1 MTMMEFSPNLDD
13 LSGALVVYDAAG
25 TLIKA
30 NQAALDILGAAPEEL
45 IGSRASDAEWVVTDA
60 TGWPDAENLHPVLA
74 AIRSQQP
81 QRGVVAR
88 VIRPAGAEVWIQVD
102 AVPVT
107 TSTGII
113 RHVVV
118 TLADVTR
125 ILTDNRLP
133 HPGYGDTAVAKV
145 TEKLVSAPLDPQAI
159 LSTVTST
166 LSKLRSGTWVAALLK
181 KDPSTSR
188 VVAANDADP
197 QVAEY
202 IQNIQLH
209 PNAPTFT
216 ISTRVIESGE
226 PVLIT
231 SVPFDE
237 FIGMLNPDVRDY
249 LERNVPPVASPIRYL
264 GVLVAP
270 MRARGAVVGTLGLFE
285 RRGSNPLTE
294 RDVRWVQAIADR
306 TGLAADNAQL
316 YVDAVNRLV
325 RLSALRSV
333 TLAILGS
340 PDLGLTLR
348 VILDQTIAGLGVDA
362 ADVLLVDEKA
372 GMLGQVAST
381 GFHSTSAPDYRLP
394 IDRTLPGRA
403 VLGRRI
409 ESVTEPG
416 AFKQFRRASVFA
428 REGFKAY
435 VAVPL
440 IARDKLVGVLE
451 VFHRSQL
458 EQDQEWS
465 EFLGDLSSDAA
476 IAIDCARMAGALGQL
491 GTEGGARTKAPPPDL
506 SPLQKEILVHVLEGL
521 PNRVIAEK
529 VHRSHHT
536 VKFHIGQMLDKVGV
550 SNRTE
555 LARKATQDGW
565 L

>member
-1 MTMMEFSPNLDD
+1 M
-13 LSGALVVYDAAG
+13 AG
-25 TLIKA
+25 R
-30 NQAALDILGAAPEEL
+30 E
-45 IGSRASDAEWVVTDA
+45 SRRCCAE
-60 TGWPDAENLHPVLA
+60 
-74 AIRSQQP
+74 I
-81 QRGVVAR
+81 
-88 VIRPAGAEVWIQVD
+88 WIQLD
-102 AVPVT
+102 AVAVT
-107 TSTGII
+107 TSTGTIS
-113 RHVVV
+113 HVVA

-125 ILTDNRLP
+125 ILSDNR
-133 HPGYGDTAVAKV
+133 HPDRGYGDDVAVKL
-145 TEKLVSAPLDPQAI
+145 TEHLASTRLPPQAI
-159 LSTVTST
+159 LSTVTSA
-166 LSKLRSGTWVAALLK
+166 LSRLRSGTWVAALLQ
-181 KDPSTSR
+181 KDPRIAR
-188 VVAANDADP
+188 VAAANDADP

-226 PVLIT
+226 PVLMP

-249 LERNVPPVASPIRYL
+249 LERNTPPIASPIPHV

-270 MRARGAVVGTLGLFE
+270 MRARGIVVGTLGLFE
-285 RRGSNPLTE
+285 RSGSTPLTE
-294 RDVRWVQAIADR
+294 RDVRWVQAIADL
-306 TGLAADNAQL
+306 TGLAVDNAQL

-333 TLAILGS
+333 TRAILGS

-348 VILDQTIAGLGVDA
+348 VILDQTIAGLCVDA
-362 ADVLLVDEKA
+362 ADVLLVDEKE
-372 GMLGQVAST
+372 GVLGQVAST

-409 ESVTEPG
+409 ESAAEPG
-416 AFKQFRRASVFA
+416 AFKQFLRGSLFA

-440 IARDKLVGVLE
+440 TARNKPVGVLE

-458 EQDQEWS
+458 EPDHEWS
-465 EFLGDLSSDAA
+465 EFLGDLGSFAA
-476 IAIDCARMAGALGQL
+476 IAIDNAIMLDGLKAAAQQGSIKV
-491 GTEGGARTKAPPPDL
+491 KAPVPDL
-506 SPLQKEILVHVLEGL
+506 SPIQKEILGHVAEGL
-521 PNRVIAEK
+521 TNRAIAEE
-529 VHRSHHT
+529 VHRSQHT
-536 VKFHIGQMLDKVGV
+536 VQFHISQMLDKAGV

-555 LARKATQDGW
+555 LASKARKEGW
-565 L
+565 F